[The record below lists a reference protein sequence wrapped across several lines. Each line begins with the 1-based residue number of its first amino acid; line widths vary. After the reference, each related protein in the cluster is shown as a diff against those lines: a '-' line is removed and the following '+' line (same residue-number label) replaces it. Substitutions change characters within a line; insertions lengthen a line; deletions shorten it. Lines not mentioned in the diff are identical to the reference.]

1 MEILFRERKTI
12 KKRVQNLKK
21 DGFYSPYQ
29 KKTQT
34 FMLYLIMCVI
44 DEFLKIESIV
54 ES

>member
-29 KKTQT
+29 KKNPN
-34 FMLYLIMCVI
+34 FYAIPYHVCH
-44 DEFLKIESIV
+44 
-54 ES
+54 